1 LPDGGNQL
9 DNGSTRLA
17 TSVLRRNLGIG
28 GLLLAFVAVD
38 AVGVAIVFDF
48 FNLFW
53 LGVLLAAVAVATAVF
68 GFREGTS
75 SRVRAGA
82 LALLIL
88 LVLLVPQLLLIVA
101 QPANAPII
109 DGALLNDVAADR
121 LLSGHDPYV
130 GDFLNTPMRAFYLS
144 DVPVN
149 FGLSRFVYMPGMAL
163 LDVPLRLLHSDRAN
177 FSWLFLP
184 GLLALAAAAWSIG
197 RSTAEK
203 QAALAVVTLN
213 PLFQLDYYYLL
224 NDLFFLAPALAGVGM
239 LRRGRPLAA
248 GALLGLSLGMK
259 QQAVLFLP
267 LLAFY
272 AVRHL
277 ERRDQVRL
285 AAAGALVAGVIVL
298 PFLAWDPKAFL
309 AGTAGFFYGSGVDS
323 YPIRGI
329 GLQGILLSLGVIPN
343 RWDTFPSA
351 QIQVPLLVIAL
362 ALAFRDLRRRWSWS
376 HFWAW
381 LGLEALIVF
390 AFGRVLSPNYLDLV
404 VTFLLLA
411 VVSGLVGEAPVGAV
425 ARGIDRSSGEGRVVN
440 LVAEDEPGDLPAV

>member
-1 LPDGGNQL
+1 M
-9 DNGSTRLA
+9 
-17 TSVLRRNLGIG
+17 GIG

-48 FNLFW
+48 FGRIW
-53 LGVLLAAVAVATAVF
+53 VGVLIGAVAVAITVL
-68 GFREGTS
+68 GFREETS
-75 SRVRAGA
+75 GRVRAGA
-82 LALLIL
+82 LALL
-88 LVLLVPQLLLIVA
+88 VLLLLFLPQLLLIVA
-101 QPANAPII
+101 QPPNAPII

-130 GDFLNTPMRAFYLS
+130 GDFLNTPMRTFYLS

-184 GLLALAAAAWSIG
+184 ALLALAAAAWSIG
-197 RSTAEK
+197 RSSAER
-203 QAALAVVTLN
+203 QAALIVVALN
-213 PLFQLDYYYLL
+213 PLFQLDYFYLL

-259 QQAVLFLP
+259 QQAILFLP
-267 LLAFY
+267 LLGLY
-272 AVRHL
+272 AIRQL
-277 ERRDQVRL
+277 ERRDLLRL
-285 AAAGALVAGVIVL
+285 AAAGTLVVGIIVL

-323 YPIRGI
+323 YPIRGL
-329 GLQGILLSLGVIPN
+329 GLQGILLGAGVIGN
-343 RWDTFPSA
+343 RWDSFPSA
-351 QIQVPLLVIAL
+351 QIQVPLLVV
-362 ALAFRDLRRRWSWS
+362 ALAFAVRDLRRSWSWAR
-376 HFWAW
+376 FWAW

-404 VTFLLLA
+404 VTFFLLA
-411 VVSGLVGEAPVGAV
+411 LTSALVGEAPAGAV
-425 ARGIDRSSGEGRVVN
+425 GRDIDGTAGGRRPVGEA
-440 LVAEDEPGDLPAV
+440 AEHDPGHLPAL

>member
-1 LPDGGNQL
+1 
-9 DNGSTRLA
+9 
-17 TSVLRRNLGIG
+17 LGIG

-48 FNLFW
+48 FGLFW
-53 LGVLLAAVAVATAVF
+53 VGVVVGAIAVATAVF
-68 GFREGTS
+68 GFREGSS
-75 SRVRAGA
+75 SRVRTGA
-82 LALLIL
+82 LALLIF
-88 LVLLVPQLLLIVA
+88 LVLFLPQVLLIVA
-101 QPANAPII
+101 QPPNAPII

-130 GDFLNTPMRAFYLS
+130 GDFINSPMRAFYLS

-184 GLLALAAAAWSIG
+184 ALLALAAAAWSIG

-203 QAALAVVTLN
+203 QAALIVVTLN

-239 LRRGRPLAA
+239 LRRGRPVAA

-259 QQAVLFLP
+259 QQAILFLP
-267 LLAFY
+267 LLALY

-277 ERRDQVRL
+277 ERRDLLRL
-285 AAAGALVAGVIVL
+285 AVAGTLVVAVIVL

-309 AGTAGFFYGSGVDS
+309 AGTTGFFYGSGVDS
-323 YPIRGI
+323 YPIRGL
-329 GLQGILLSLGVIPN
+329 GLQGILLRAGVIGN
-343 RWDTFPSA
+343 RWDSFPSA
-351 QIQVPLLVIAL
+351 QIQLPLLVIAL
-362 ALAFRDLRRRWSWS
+362 AFAVRDLRRDWSWT

-404 VTFLLLA
+404 LTFFLLA
-411 VVSGLVGEAPVGAV
+411 FVSALVGEVPVAAV
-425 ARGIDRSSGEGRVVN
+425 RGDVEGTASGRRPVVGS
-440 LVAEDEPGDLPAV
+440 AEHDAGHLPAL

>member
-1 LPDGGNQL
+1 M
-9 DNGSTRLA
+9 
-17 TSVLRRNLGIG
+17 GIG

-48 FNLFW
+48 FGLFW
-53 LGVLLAAVAVATAVF
+53 VGVVVGAIAVATAVF
-68 GFREGTS
+68 GFREGSS
-75 SRVRAGA
+75 SRVRTGA
-82 LALLIL
+82 LALLIF
-88 LVLLVPQLLLIVA
+88 LVLFLPQVLLIVA
-101 QPANAPII
+101 QPPNAPII

-130 GDFLNTPMRAFYLS
+130 GDFINSPMRAFYLS

-184 GLLALAAAAWSIG
+184 ALLALAAAAWSIG

-203 QAALAVVTLN
+203 QAALIVVTLN

-239 LRRGRPLAA
+239 LRRGRPVAA

-259 QQAVLFLP
+259 QQAILFLP
-267 LLAFY
+267 LLALY

-277 ERRDQVRL
+277 ERRDLLRL
-285 AAAGALVAGVIVL
+285 AVAGTLVVAVIVL

-309 AGTAGFFYGSGVDS
+309 AGTTGFFYGSGVDS
-323 YPIRGI
+323 YPIRGL
-329 GLQGILLSLGVIPN
+329 GLQGILLRAGVIGN
-343 RWDTFPSA
+343 RWDSFPSA
-351 QIQVPLLVIAL
+351 QIQLPLLVIAL
-362 ALAFRDLRRRWSWS
+362 AFAVRDLRRDWSWT

-404 VTFLLLA
+404 LTFFLLA
-411 VVSGLVGEAPVGAV
+411 FVSALVGEVPVAAV
-425 ARGIDRSSGEGRVVN
+425 RGDVEGTASGRRPVVGS
-440 LVAEDEPGDLPAV
+440 AEHDASHLPAL

>member
-1 LPDGGNQL
+1 MPDAPL
-9 DNGSTRLA
+9 VT
-17 TSVLRRNLGIG
+17 VLRRYLRIG

-38 AVGVAIVFDF
+38 AVGVAVVFDF
-48 FNLFW
+48 FGLLW
-53 LGVLLAAVAVATAVF
+53 LGVVVAGVAFLIAAF

-75 SRVRAGA
+75 NRLRAGA
-82 LALLIL
+82 IAVLIL
-88 LVLLVPQLLLIVA
+88 LLLFLPQVLLIVA
-101 QPANAPII
+101 QPPNAPII

-121 LLSGHDPYV
+121 LLSGHDPYI

-184 GLLALAAAAWSIG
+184 ALLALAAAAWSIG
-197 RSTAEK
+197 RGTAEK
-203 QAALAVVTLN
+203 QAAVVVITLN
-213 PLFQLDYYYLL
+213 PLFQLDYFYLL

-267 LLAFY
+267 LLALY
-272 AVRHL
+272 ALRHL
-277 ERRDQVRL
+277 ERRDQLRL
-285 AAAGALVAGVIVL
+285 AAAGALVVGVIVL

-309 AGTAGFFYGSGVDS
+309 AGTAGFFYGSGVES
-323 YPIRGI
+323 YPIRGL
-329 GLQGILLSLGVIPN
+329 GLQGILLRVGFIGN
-343 RWDTFPSA
+343 RWDSFPSA
-351 QIQVPLLVIAL
+351 QIQVPLLAIAL
-362 ALAFRDLRRRWSWS
+362 VLAIRDLRRSWSWA
-376 HFWAW
+376 HYWAW

-411 VVSGLVGEAPVGAV
+411 VASALVGESPGRAVEGDVEGTARDGGPVGV
-425 ARGIDRSSGEGRVVN
+425 
-440 LVAEDEPGDLPAV
+440 VAEHDPGHLPAL

>member
-1 LPDGGNQL
+1 LTTPLPDAPL
-9 DNGSTRLA
+9 TTA
-17 TSVLRRNLGIG
+17 IRRNLRIG

-38 AVGVAIVFDF
+38 AVGVAVVFDF
-48 FNLFW
+48 FGLIW
-53 LGVLLAAVAVATAVF
+53 LGVLVAAVAFAIAAF

-75 SRVRAGA
+75 ERLRTGA

-88 LVLLVPQLLLIVA
+88 LLLFLPQVLLIVA
-101 QPANAPII
+101 QPPNAPII

-121 LLSGHDPYV
+121 LLSGHDPYI

-163 LDVPLRLLHSDRAN
+163 LDLPLRLLHSNRAN

-184 GLLALAAAAWSIG
+184 ALLALAAAAWSIG

-203 QAALAVVTLN
+203 QAAVAVVTLN
-213 PLFQLDYYYLL
+213 PLFQLDYFYLL
-224 NDLFFLAPALAGVGM
+224 NDLFFLAPALAGIGM
-239 LRRGRPLAA
+239 LRRERPLAA

-259 QQAVLFLP
+259 QQAILFLP
-267 LLAFY
+267 LLALY
-272 AVRHL
+272 ALRHL
-277 ERRDQVRL
+277 GRRDLLRL
-285 AAAGALVAGVIVL
+285 AAAGTLVVGVIVL

-309 AGTAGFFYGSGVDS
+309 AGTAGFFYGAGVDS
-323 YPIRGI
+323 YPIRGL
-329 GLQGILLSLGVIPN
+329 GLQGILLRIGVIGN
-343 RWDTFPSA
+343 RWDSFPSA

-362 ALAFRDLRRRWSWS
+362 VLAVRDLRRSWSWGRY
-376 HFWAW
+376 WAW

-411 VVSGLVGEAPVGAV
+411 VASGLVGEAPGRAVEGNVEGTAGGSGPVGSV
-425 ARGIDRSSGEGRVVN
+425 TEHDSGH
-440 LVAEDEPGDLPAV
+440 LPAL

>member
-1 LPDGGNQL
+1 MAVVFDFIHLL
-9 DNGSTRLA
+9 WL
-17 TSVLRRNLGIG
+17 
-28 GLLLAFVAVD
+28 GLLVAVL
-38 AVGVAIVFDF
+38 AVGVT
-48 FNLFW
+48 
-53 LGVLLAAVAVATAVF
+53 VA
-68 GFREGTS
+68 GFREGTPAA
-75 SRVRAGA
+75 VRTGA
-82 LALLIL
+82 IV
-88 LVLLVPQLLLIVA
+88 VLLLLLLLLPQVVLVVA
-101 QPANAPII
+101 QPPNAPII

-163 LDVPLRLLHSDRAN
+163 LDVPLRLFHSDRAN

-184 GLLALAAAAWSIG
+184 ALAALAAGAWSIG

-203 QAALAVVTLN
+203 QAAMAVVTLN
-213 PLFQLDYYYLL
+213 PLFQLDYFYLL

-259 QQAVLFLP
+259 QQAILFLP
-267 LLAFY
+267 LLAVY
-272 AVRHL
+272 AMRNL
-277 ERRDQVRL
+277 NRRDLLRI
-285 AAAGALVAGVIVL
+285 AGAGTLVAGVMVL

-309 AGTAGFFYGSGVDS
+309 AGTAGFFYGSGVES

-329 GLQGILLSLGVIPN
+329 GLQGILLGLGVIGN

-351 QIQVPLLVIAL
+351 QIQLPLLVIAL
-362 ALAFRDLRRRWSWS
+362 GLAFRDLRRNWSWPR
-376 HFWAW
+376 FWAW

-404 VTFLLLA
+404 VTFFLLA
-411 VVSGLVGEAPVGAV
+411 LASALVGEAPVGAV
-425 ARGIDRSSGEGRVVN
+425 RRDVERTAGSGGPVGEA
-440 LVAEDEPGDLPAV
+440 AERDAGHLPAL